1 MAALCLSDLSVCP
14 SSYPQAH
21 THALPVPSRR
31 CPLCPA
37 RGRSP
42 RAGGGGAR
50 SLPSA
55 SAAGTSR
62 AARPPP
68 PDSHWPPPG
77 DDAPLIALFTR
88 PSRSTAPTI
97 GGLRMPRPAQAASPA
112 AAVSAGSA
120 RGKAAER
127 FASGAVRG
135 CVRRSG
141 GGGNGGCGFW
151 AGAGPAVRGPEQ
163 LASGRTRSTSA
174 PRHGWPYGGP
184 PGAPPP
190 SWFKHAVGL
199 LLTPLQT
206 CRSVSSVAACSR
218 DAQHHGDP
226 NPEAYSALL

>member
-68 PDSHWPPPG
+68 PDSHWPSPG

-97 GGLRMPRPAQAASPA
+97 GGLRMPRPAP
-112 AAVSAGSA
+112 GSLPRGGGVRGLGA
-120 RGKAAER
+120 REGAR
-127 FASGAVRG
+127 AVRVG
-135 CVRRSG
+135 R
-141 GGGNGGCGFW
+141 
-151 AGAGPAVRGPEQ
+151 GAGPRTSQRRRGKWR
-163 LASGRTRSTSA
+163 LRVLGGSGTRSKGA
-174 PRHGWPYGGP
+174 RAAGLRPDPEHLC
-184 PGAPPP
+184 PGARMALRW
-190 SWFKHAVGL
+190 SLW
-199 LLTPLQT
+199 
-206 CRSVSSVAACSR
+206 SSPTLVV
-218 DAQHHGDP
+218 
-226 NPEAYSALL
+226 